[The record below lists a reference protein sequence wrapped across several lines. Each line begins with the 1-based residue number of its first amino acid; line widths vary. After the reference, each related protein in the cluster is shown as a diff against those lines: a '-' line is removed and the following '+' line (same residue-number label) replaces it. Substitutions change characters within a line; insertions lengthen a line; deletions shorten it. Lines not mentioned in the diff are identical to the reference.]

1 MSKKAVIIGLI
12 AATLCLG
19 VVILMFF
26 VISHLIKTDPSK
38 ARLVKGRMPVTLASA
53 RMEQFNYVIGA
64 SGQTQEFEKVPLTA
78 KVSQPVET
86 VKIEI
91 GNIINKEQV
100 LVEFQQNVLRA
111 SANQAKSA
119 VSKAQSNLEY
129 SKLNYQ
135 RFLNLFKQD
144 LIAKVELEEADQ
156 RVKLAEYDYYTALRE
171 QERALQ
177 DLSYATVKSPI
188 TGIVLDR
195 PINVGEIP
203 KINEPLLSVGVIDR
217 IFMLAKVAEEKIS
230 YINLKMT
237 AEVLFDAFPN
247 DPFKGEITRIDPN
260 TDSKTR
266 TFIAYIE
273 IPNKDLKLTPGLTGF
288 ARINYRKNSL
298 VVPSIS
304 VINPV
309 GENATVFVV
318 GPDSTARIKRVK
330 TGLTSGGLTEV
341 LEGLKEGDKVAFAG
355 VQALQEGD
363 KAEVIESKL

>member
-1 MSKKAVIIGLI
+1 MSKKAVIIGSVV
-12 AATLCLG
+12 AAICLC
-19 VVILMFF
+19 VVVLLFF
-26 VISHLIKTDPSK
+26 AVSHMIRTDPSK
-38 ARLVKGRMPVTLASA
+38 ARLLKGRMPVTLTSA
-53 RMEQFNYVIGA
+53 KVEQFNYVIGA
-64 SGQTQEFEKVPLTA
+64 SGQTQEFEKVVLTA
-78 KVSQPVET
+78 KVSQPVEA
-86 VKIEI
+86 VRVEI
-91 GNIINKEQV
+91 GNIIYKEQV
-100 LVEFQQNVLRA
+100 LVELQQNVLRA
-111 SANQAKSA
+111 SVNQAKSA
-119 VSKAQSNLEY
+119 VTKAKSNLEY
-129 SKLNYQ
+129 SNLNYQ
-135 RFLNLFKQD
+135 RFLNLFKQN

-171 QERALQ
+171 LEWTLQ
-177 DLSYATVKSPI
+177 DLSYATVKSPT

-203 KINEPLLSVGVIDR
+203 KIHAQLLSVGIVDK
-217 IFMLAKVAEEKIS
+217 IFMLAKVAEEKVS
-230 YINLKMT
+230 HVQLKMS

-260 TDSKTR
+260 TDPKTR

-273 IPNKDLKLTPGLTGF
+273 ISNKDLKLTPGLTGF
-288 ARINYRKNSL
+288 ARINYRKISL

-330 TGLTSGGLTEV
+330 TGLTSGGMTEI
-341 LEGLKEGDKVAFAG
+341 LEGLQEGDKVAFAG

-363 KAEVIESKL
+363 KVEVIESKL